1 MSIIQLIETFSE
13 WEGDN
18 YFPCK
23 GKYLYGPSSFK
34 PTLMTSLAIALPVGL
49 FIGFDSKYMW
59 EEMHES
65 VPIITGVLFVCTI
78 FFLVIASFSDPG
90 IIRRYPSPKI
100 TEERKHFKI
109 NQLGY
114 LREYRYCSTCSIMRP
129 SRSTHCYDCN
139 NCVERFD
146 HHCPWIGN
154 CAGKRNYKYFFIFLI
169 LLNTLTVFIGAFSI
183 ARIAKYVHKQVKEN
197 NEKEETAKTDNI
209 GAVALN
215 KCIIS
220 IFIIIYCGLSMIFTT
235 GLLIYHSRLISN
247 NMTTKEELK
256 QFFLNP
262 FGNPYKRKCC
272 TNCLNVLCPR
282 KNKKSLLDILKWEN
296 EKQNVPKTPN
306 KTNIVVT
313 EEKKILKDHS
323 GSSNRNVNANE
334 QKIEMEIK
342 NNNESIN
349 TGIAILDKG
358 EEVTGRNNKQNHIG
372 PEPSNEK
379 YSDCSEK
386 ISSAFEK
393 NTIPPFLSNINVEIK
408 NNEHNIDPNFY
419 NSQSTNNINNKS
431 YDKKSYSGN
440 QDEILEK

>member
-1 MSIIQLIETFSE
+1 
-13 WEGDN
+13 
-18 YFPCK
+18 
-23 GKYLYGPSSFK
+23 
-34 PTLMTSLAIALPVGL
+34 
-49 FIGFDSKYMW
+49 
-59 EEMHES
+59 
-65 VPIITGVLFVCTI
+65 
-78 FFLVIASFSDPG
+78 
-90 IIRRYPSPKI
+90 
-100 TEERKHFKI
+100 
-109 NQLGY
+109 
-114 LREYRYCSTCSIMRP
+114 
-129 SRSTHCYDCN
+129 
-139 NCVERFD
+139 
-146 HHCPWIGN
+146 
-154 CAGKRNYKYFFIFLI
+154 
-169 LLNTLTVFIGAFSI
+169 
-183 ARIAKYVHKQVKEN
+183 
-197 NEKEETAKTDNI
+197 
-209 GAVALN
+209 
-215 KCIIS
+215 
-220 IFIIIYCGLSMIFTT
+220 MIFTT
-235 GLLIYHSRLISN
+235 GLLIYHSRLVSN

-296 EKQNVPKTPN
+296 EKTNVPKTPN

-408 NNEHNIDPNFY
+408 NNGHNIDPNFY

-440 QDEILEK
+440 QDEIIEK

>member
-1 MSIIQLIETFSE
+1 MPIIQLIETFSE

-18 YFPCK
+18 YFPCQ

-49 FIGFDSKYMW
+49 FLGFDSKYMND
-59 EEMHES
+59 ELNIS
-65 VPIITGVLFVCTI
+65 IPIITGVLFICTI

-129 SRSTHCYDCN
+129 NRSTHCYDCN

-183 ARIAKYVHKQVKEN
+183 VHIAKYVHHRVKEN
-197 NEKEETAKTDNI
+197 NKKEEWEKTDKI

-235 GLLIYHSRLISN
+235 GLLIYHSKLVSN

-256 QFFLNP
+256 KFFINP

-272 TNCLNVLCPR
+272 TNCSNVLCPR
-282 KNKKSLLDILKWEN
+282 KNKKSLLNLLKWEGKKIN
-296 EKQNVPKTPN
+296 SSPSTPN
-306 KTNIVVT
+306 KNIVVST
-313 EEKKILKDHS
+313 EEKNILKDHP
-323 GSSNRNVNANE
+323 GSSSRNGNEKE
-334 QKIEMEIK
+334 QKIEMQIQ
-342 NNNESIN
+342 NYNESIN

-358 EEVTGRNNKQNHIG
+358 EEQTVRNGVKTQIG
-372 PEPSNEK
+372 PEQINEK

-386 ISSAFEK
+386 ISSVFEK
-393 NTIPPFLSNINVEIK
+393 TIPPFLSNINVDIK
-408 NNEHNIDPNFY
+408 NNGHNVDQNFY

-431 YDKKSYSGN
+431 YDKKSCSGK
-440 QDEILEK
+440 QEEISKK